1 LLDRRH
7 FSVLNRKVKPKAF
20 EPPPELEL
28 SVFRPV
34 GLDEDAIWSWGETHV
49 ARPRGKTLRG
59 KASVRMVEITSLH
72 LVVVADNEPCRHAY
86 ITRWPGDKG
95 AQMVLAQQLAAM
107 ATFSPHVEAVPN

>member
-1 LLDRRH
+1 LLDRGH
-7 FSVLNRKVKPKAF
+7 FSVVNRKVKPKAF

-34 GLDEDAIWSWGETHV
+34 GLDEDSIWSWGETHV

-59 KASVRMVEITSLH
+59 RASVRVVEITSLH
-72 LVVVADNEPCRHAY
+72 LEVVADNEPCRHAY

-95 AQMVLAQQLAAM
+95 AQMVLAQQLAAI